1 MSERHGTG
9 EGKEAVLRRELAE
22 AIAIRTAAASGAAF
36 EGAAEGDGSKR
47 SDQGLRA
54 RPGSA

>member
-22 AIAIRTAAASGAAF
+22 AIAIRTAAAAKHAEKLSKLKSG
-36 EGAAEGDGSKR
+36 
-47 SDQGLRA
+47 
-54 RPGSA
+54 